1 MIAPFL
7 ITKKLPNVTR
17 EYPTAVKAFLV
28 TVFFFLR
35 L

>member
-1 MIAPFL
+1 MIASIL

-17 EYPTAVKAFLV
+17 EYPPCCKGISRYGT
-28 TVFFFLR
+28 FFLR